1 MKGKYI
7 KTTVFYVKPHINLLL
22 VDLDLIYFIFTNQIQ
37 SIILVY
43 ANYIMYCINYFVVMS
58 ICQLP
63 N

>member
-43 ANYIMYCINYFVVMS
+43 ANYIMCCINYFVVMS

>member
-7 KTTVFYVKPHINLLL
+7 KTTVFYVKPHKKWLLL
-22 VDLDLIYFIFTNQIQ
+22 DLDLISFIFNNQVQ
-37 SIILVY
+37 SILLVY
-43 ANYIMYCINYFVVMS
+43 ANDIMYCTNYFVVMS